1 MKQRTE
7 HPIRRLVLGLLLL
20 AMAANP
26 GCAPTVTVAGVY
38 FPGWLVSALAGV
50 VAAYLVVLWL
60 GRRSKTRAIADS
72 GLLFVSL
79 VVGIGLSVWWV
90 GFSGF

>member
-1 MKQRTE
+1 MKQRE
-7 HPIRRLVLGLLLL
+7 GRPFRRLALLLL
-20 AMAANP
+20 AMGASP
-26 GCAPTVTVAGVY
+26 GCAPTLDVAGVY

-60 GRRSKTRAIADS
+60 GRRPKTRGVADS

-79 VVGIGLSVWWV
+79 VVGIGLSVWWIA
-90 GFSGF
+90 FSGF

>member
-1 MKQRTE
+1 MKQSEER
-7 HPIRRLVLGLLLL
+7 PIRRLALALLLL
-20 AMAANP
+20 AMVASP
-26 GCAPTVTVAGVY
+26 GCAPTLNVAGVY

-50 VAAYLVVLWL
+50 VAAYLVVLSL

-79 VVGIGLSVWWV
+79 VVGIGLCVWWA